1 MNRKIRGS
9 GYKYTLPWVF
19 PSFAIWVV
27 MLVASAPILT
37 ISMML
42 SGLVPDHLH
51 SDVWFFLFTRVPIIA
66 VAGIGLAVFTSVR
79 TAGPLVQLGRAFE
92 DVTRGDMD
100 RRLRFRRSDRA
111 YQGLEMAFN
120 EMMVALNERADSRT
134 GLEAEDQGATRL
146 PQAENH

>member
-9 GYKYTLPWVF
+9 GYKHTLPWVF

-27 MLVASAPILT
+27 MLVLSAPILT

-51 SDVWFFLFTRVPIIA
+51 GEIWFFLFTRVPVIA

-79 TAGPLVQLGRAFE
+79 AAGPLVQLGRAFE

-100 RRLRFRRSDRA
+100 RRLKFRQGDRA
-111 YQGLEMAFN
+111 FRGLETAFN
-120 EMMVALNERADSRT
+120 EMMVALSERADSRP
-134 GLEAEDQGATRL
+134 GLEAEDQGATR
-146 PQAENH
+146 PSQGENH